1 MLIFTA
7 VNDFIDFFL
16 LSIFCFCI
24 SYLFFFFL
32 LEPCKKNILITSTK
46 LDLCP
51 LIHLSLIFYNCL
63 KNDGYTCRNPNMK
76 RMTGPIFLALYVEG
90 SVSFSQFILKTIDSN
105 TVWGER
111 GKTYWI
117 GCRMSISQCGWL
129 YQPKNVYLNQL
140 PQTATSQFK
149 EFSPSF

>member
-32 LEPCKKNILITSTK
+32 LEPCNKKNILITSTK
-46 LDLCP
+46 LDLCA
-51 LIHLSLIFYNCL
+51 LIHLALHVLRLF
-63 KNDGYTCRNPNMK
+63 GEQRVHRNPNMK

-90 SVSFSQFILKTIDSN
+90 SVSFSQLFLKQPTVTWCEVNEMRQDILNRLSILYIKIWLTIPTPIHLFEPASTDCN
-105 TVWGER
+105 F
-111 GKTYWI
+111 
-117 GCRMSISQCGWL
+117 SI
-129 YQPKNVYLNQL
+129 
-140 PQTATSQFK
+140 
-149 EFSPSF
+149 

>member
-32 LEPCKKNILITSTK
+32 LEPCNKKNILITSTK

-51 LIHLSLIFYNCL
+51 LIHLSLIFFIIVSRTTGTHAETPTWREWQGRFSLHCML
-63 KNDGYTCRNPNMK
+63 KVPCHFHNLFLKQSTVTWCEVNKARHIQSVVDCIYHNVADYTNPN
-76 RMTGPIFLALYVEG
+76 TYVWT
-90 SVSFSQFILKTIDSN
+90 SFHRL
-105 TVWGER
+105 
-111 GKTYWI
+111 
-117 GCRMSISQCGWL
+117 
-129 YQPKNVYLNQL
+129 QL
-140 PQTATSQFK
+140 LDLRNLD
-149 EFSPSF
+149 

>member
-32 LEPCKKNILITSTK
+32 LEPCNKKNILIASTK

-51 LIHLSLIFYNCL
+51 LIHLALHVLQLF
-63 KNDGYTCRNPNMK
+63 GEQRVHRNPNMK
-76 RMTGPIFLALYVEG
+76 RMTGLMFLALYVEG
-90 SVSFSQFILKTIDSN
+90 SVSFSQFYS
-105 TVWGER
+105 
-111 GKTYWI
+111 
-117 GCRMSISQCGWL
+117 
-129 YQPKNVYLNQL
+129 
-140 PQTATSQFK
+140 
-149 EFSPSF
+149 